1 MELGLTISHFHLVIE
16 KAFLGYTGSP
26 SLFSACYI
34 IRMEIVLVL
43 FFLLH
48 GEVPLFFLLP
58 FCFLDLNCYYSVLAV
73 LDRDPDPLHVSVL
86 PGQAR

>member
-34 IRMEIVLVL
+34 IRMEIVLV
-43 FFLLH
+43 FFFCCM
-48 GEVPLFFLLP
+48 GRFPPFSLP
-58 FCFLDLNCYYSVLAV
+58 FCFLDLNCYYRVLAV
-73 LDRDPDPLHVSVL
+73 LDHAADPLHVSVL